1 MEGPQSLQQLKFSAA
16 EQAEAWPQRV
26 EVQEAA
32 EGVQTT
38 LTVLWFSKT
47 LTKKRGERERVKSR
61 REETIQGEERPFYVV
76 GKRKDPAEK
85 RVSRFGK
92 AKELEMEQGIL
103 RNTFLDLFFGKQ
115 RKDLLNTI
123 SQRFQNL

>member
-38 LTVLWFSKT
+38 LCS
-47 LTKKRGERERVKSR
+47 G
-61 REETIQGEERPFYVV
+61 
-76 GKRKDPAEK
+76 
-85 RVSRFGK
+85 
-92 AKELEMEQGIL
+92 
-103 RNTFLDLFFGKQ
+103 
-115 RKDLLNTI
+115 
-123 SQRFQNL
+123 FQKL